1 MIFDLSIKNFILI
14 DEVNLEFKNKFNIIT
29 GETGAG
35 KSIVFKAIDIVLGA
49 KANKDLLKDKEKSS
63 YIQISFDITNRENLR
78 NELEAL
84 GYSIDDDTIVFSREI
99 KPSGKTISRINS
111 LVTSISVIK
120 SLRNKLIEITSQN
133 EQQNLLKK
141 NNHIVFLDKFINEN
155 ISSILLDVEATYGEI
170 LEKRKALLTLSL
182 SNEEIQR
189 NLDVCLFQLNDIEEV
204 DFKENEENI
213 LEEKYNYIKNFEI
226 ITNTIEDT
234 KDKLFSENGVISLV
248 DSVKNSLVKITNYD
262 TKISSFNEQIAN
274 IYFTLESLKSDI
286 RNYSDNLTYD
296 KEELFNIENRLD
308 QINKIKRKYGKT
320 FEDIFL
326 FKQNLISQIQNYQ
339 TINDR
344 RKTINRELDEKKEI
358 YNVLATKLSNLRK
371 KGAIE
376 FIKNISDELLSLN
389 MKNVVF
395 DINFKVKD
403 EISKNGIDD
412 IEFFISTNLGQAL
425 TGLSKIVSGGELSR
439 IMLAI
444 KTITNDE
451 SDVLTL
457 IFDEIDSGISGKTAA
472 VVGSKINAI
481 SKRFQVISVT
491 HLPQIAVFA
500 NNHIYIEKNE
510 EENSTSASVR
520 LLEDKEKINE
530 IARMLSGENV
540 TRNSII
546 NAKELLQNARE
557 K

>member
-1 MIFDLSIKNFILI
+1 MQLS
-14 DEVNLEFKNKFNIIT
+14 
-29 GETGAG
+29 
-35 KSIVFKAIDIVLGA
+35 
-49 KANKDLLKDKEKSS
+49 
-63 YIQISFDITNRENLR
+63 
-78 NELEAL
+78 
-84 GYSIDDDTIVFSREI
+84 
-99 KPSGKTISRINS
+99 
-111 LVTSISVIK
+111 
-120 SLRNKLIEITSQN
+120 
-133 EQQNLLKK
+133 
-141 NNHIVFLDKFINEN
+141 
-155 ISSILLDVEATYGEI
+155 
-170 LEKRKALLTLSL
+170 
-182 SNEEIQR
+182 
-189 NLDVCLFQLNDIEEV
+189 
-204 DFKENEENI
+204 
-213 LEEKYNYIKNFEI
+213 
-226 ITNTIEDT
+226 
-234 KDKLFSENGVISLV
+234 
-248 DSVKNSLVKITNYD
+248 
-262 TKISSFNEQIAN
+262 
-274 IYFTLESLKSDI
+274 
-286 RNYSDNLTYD
+286 
-296 KEELFNIENRLD
+296 
-308 QINKIKRKYGKT
+308 
-320 FEDIFL
+320 
-326 FKQNLISQIQNYQ
+326 
-339 TINDR
+339 
-344 RKTINRELDEKKEI
+344 
-358 YNVLATKLSNLRK
+358 
-371 KGAIE
+371 

>member
-376 FIKNISDELLSLN
+376 F
-389 MKNVVF
+389 
-395 DINFKVKD
+395 
-403 EISKNGIDD
+403 
-412 IEFFISTNLGQAL
+412 
-425 TGLSKIVSGGELSR
+425 
-439 IMLAI
+439 
-444 KTITNDE
+444 
-451 SDVLTL
+451 
-457 IFDEIDSGISGKTAA
+457 
-472 VVGSKINAI
+472 
-481 SKRFQVISVT
+481 
-491 HLPQIAVFA
+491 
-500 NNHIYIEKNE
+500 Y
-510 EENSTSASVR
+510 
-520 LLEDKEKINE
+520 
-530 IARMLSGENV
+530 
-540 TRNSII
+540 
-546 NAKELLQNARE
+546 
-557 K
+557 